1 MNYSLISLSWTVPN
15 YSWKLSACCQEMSH
29 WPLCVLVGGKESC
42 SREKI
47 KLCFHRKQEMN
58 LSVVSYDS
66 FKAQYCQR
74 NTVCMDVWQST
85 DPAVRDPKYFL
96 MESKHAEVCS
106 KGERLSL
113 SSKVLNNYTFCYSRK
128 KKSSVISSCSLNKSP
143 WRETSKQKF
152 APTQVT
158 MGKSTNNCLP
168 ICFSEK

>member
-128 KKSSVISSCSLNKSP
+128 KKVFCDFKLLSEQKSLKRDLKAKVCSHTGDN
-143 WRETSKQKF
+143 
-152 APTQVT
+152 
-158 MGKSTNNCLP
+158 GKVHQ
-168 ICFSEK
+168 